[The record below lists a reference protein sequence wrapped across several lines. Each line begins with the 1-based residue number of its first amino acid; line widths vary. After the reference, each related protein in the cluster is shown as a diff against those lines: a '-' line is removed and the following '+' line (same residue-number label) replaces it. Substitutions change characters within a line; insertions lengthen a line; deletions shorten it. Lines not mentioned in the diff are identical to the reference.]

1 MIRSILASE
10 CCFRSSAFLMLMI
23 PVSLMLGAFVFADAS
38 EPPLPVSELNRS
50 TPVEF
55 TTEILPLLKQNCLAC
70 HHAKEAEGGL
80 VMETLASIVKG
91 GDSGPGLVAGKSAES
106 LLFMRAVGGDDPL
119 MPPEDNSVGA
129 KPLSPEQLGLL
140 KLWIDQGAAA
150 GKAKTV
156 VAIDWQPIPES
167 IRTVYSL
174 QVSPD
179 GQFAVVG
186 RGNRAIVVDT
196 ATHEVNA
203 RLVDPSLTVGEV
215 TDVDL
220 IQSVAIS
227 PQADFIATG
236 GFRTVRLW
244 RRTMRDF
251 PDNEVP
257 FRNAA
262 GAIAVHVTQE
272 LVAFVNAIGDIEI
285 WSLSE
290 KQPSQVLSGN
300 SERIIDLSW
309 SDTPESLFSVDE
321 MGKVTKWDVK
331 SGSRQLEYE
340 AGGPITSLVVSPD
353 GSQVALINVEGKPQL
368 LRING
373 DATGFELQQ
382 ESLGGLEGATAIELV
397 TKPSMMAAVAAGNG
411 TVSLINAADNKVV
424 RKVEH
429 GAAVTAIEVSV
440 DQTKLVTGGQDGVT
454 HVWNLADGKSLFKAQ
469 GSPSDVL
476 TIATSKRDAERQK
489 ATVTRLTQKTE
500 TLKKALE
507 KEDAALKKVT
517 EEHQKAITTLTEGET
532 KRAET
537 VAAVAVTEA
546 KIAKA
551 ATDVGEAKKV
561 IESASMTLVKMK
573 ATADDISKQLE
584 ASKAELVKAMEA
596 AKQAEQAAEAAEKAK
611 LETKA
616 KADAIQKRVDEAN
629 AALKKA
635 NDEMVAT
642 QSKVDQSKKMLAD
655 AEKITQTSGKELE
668 TQKKAVTAA
677 EETKQKSEADVAKR
691 KQALETATAA
701 QQRATAA
708 LPQHQQVIQ
717 SETTRQQLL
726 DKRLASFQADMVGP
740 GKAVCDLRLAAK
752 DLLMAARHD
761 GTVDVYRLSD
771 GSPVAG
777 FQSESRQRLRL
788 ASVGSRILG
797 FTSKTAPDSWS
808 TDSQWVLERTI
819 GSIDDPSVIS
829 DRVTAL
835 DFNPDGKSIA
845 VGSGPPSRSGEVVVF
860 DVRSGQLVR
869 DFGEVHSDTVLGL
882 AFSPDGRR
890 LASSAADKTIRL
902 LDLSRGEVIRS
913 LEGHTHHVLS
923 VAWQD
928 DGQTIASASADQSV
942 KVWNVE
948 TGEQR
953 RTISGFSKEIT
964 SVAFVEATNQ
974 VLMACADG
982 QVRLYD
988 SSNGKSLRSFNASGD
1003 FLYTLS
1009 VTPDGTSLVSAG
1021 QSGKVRFWTVKDGK
1035 LVHEME

>member
-1 MIRSILASE
+1 MMRFTLASE
-10 CCFRSSAFLMLMI
+10 YRFRSLLFSMLI
-23 PVSLMLGAFVFADAS
+23 PVSLGFAAWVMAVAP
-38 EPPLPVSELNRS
+38 EPPLPVSELNRT
-50 TPVEF
+50 TPVDF
-55 TTEILPLLKQNCLAC
+55 NAEILPLLKQNCLAC

-80 VMETLASIVKG
+80 VMETLDSIVTG
-91 GDSGPGLVAGKSAES
+91 GDSGTALVAGKSAES
-106 LLFMRAVGGDDPL
+106 LLFLRAVGGDDPL
-119 MPPEDNSVGA
+119 MPPDDNSVGA
-129 KPLSPEQLGLL
+129 KPLAPEQLGLL
-140 KLWIDQGAAA
+140 KLWIDQGASA
-150 GKAKTV
+150 GKAKAVETI
-156 VAIDWQPIPES
+156 AWQPIPEAM
-167 IRTVYSL
+167 RTVYSL
-174 QVSPD
+174 QLSPD

-186 RGNRAIVVDT
+186 RGNRVIVVDT
-196 ATHEVNA
+196 ATHEVKA

-244 RRTMRDF
+244 RKTARVYSDS
-251 PDNEVP
+251 DVP

-262 GAIAVHVTQE
+262 GVIAVHPTQE
-272 LVAFVNAIGDIEI
+272 LAAFVNAIGDIEV
-285 WSLSE
+285 WNLAES
-290 KQPSQVLSGN
+290 QPSPALTGN
-300 SERIIDLSW
+300 SERIIDLAW
-309 SDTPESLFSVDE
+309 AETPDSLFSADE
-321 MGKVTKWDVK
+321 MGNVTLWDVK
-331 SGSRQLEYE
+331 TGSRKIEYD
-340 AGGPITSLVVSPD
+340 AGGPIASMAVSPD
-353 GSQVALINVEGKPQL
+353 GLQVALINVEGKPQL

-373 DATGFELQQ
+373 DTTGFELQH
-382 ESLGGLEGATAIELV
+382 ESLGGLTGATAVEFV
-397 TKPSMMAAVAAGNG
+397 AKPSVMAAVATGNG
-411 TVSLINAADNKVV
+411 TVSLVNAADNKIV

-429 GAAVTAIEVSV
+429 GAAVTAIEVSG
-440 DQTKLVTGGQDGVT
+440 DQLKLVTGGQDGVT
-454 HVWNLADGKSLFKAQ
+454 QVWNVVDGKSLFKTQ

-476 TIATSKRDAERQK
+476 AVAAAKRDSKRQK
-489 ATVTRLTQKTE
+489 GTVTRLTQKTE
-500 TLKKALE
+500 TLKKSLE

-517 EEHQKAITTLTEGET
+517 EEHQKAVTALTEGEK

-537 VAAVAVTEA
+537 VAAVAATEA

-551 ATDVGEAKKV
+551 VTDAGEAKKA
-561 IESASMTLVKMK
+561 IESASMTLVKTK
-573 ATADDISKQLE
+573 ATAVDVSKQLE
-584 ASKAELVKAMEA
+584 ASKADLAKAMEA
-596 AKQAEQAAEAAEKAK
+596 AKQAEQAAAEAEKVK

-616 KADAIQKRVDEAN
+616 KADAIQKVVDEAN

-635 NDEMVAT
+635 NDESVAT
-642 QSKVDQSKKMLAD
+642 QSKIDESKTMLAA
-655 AEKITQTSGKELE
+655 AEMVTQKSGKELE

-677 EETKQKSEADVAKR
+677 EDTKQKSESEVAKR

-708 LPQHQQVIQ
+708 LPQHEQVIQ

-726 DKRLASFQADMVGP
+726 DKRLVSFQAGMAGS
-740 GKAVCDLRLAAK
+740 GKAVCDLELRSNELV
-752 DLLMAARHD
+752 MTARQD
-761 GTVDVYRLSD
+761 GTVDVYRFSD
-771 GSPVAG
+771 GSPIAG
-777 FQSESRQRLRL
+777 FQSESRQPLRL

-797 FTSKTAPDSWS
+797 FTPESAPESWS
-808 TDSQWVLERTI
+808 TESQWVLERTI
-819 GSIDDPSVIS
+819 GSVEDPSVIS

-860 DVRSGQLVR
+860 DVRSGRPVR

-882 AFSPDGRR
+882 SFSPDGRR
-890 LASSAADKTIRL
+890 LASAAADKTIRL
-902 LDLSRGEVIRS
+902 LDLNRGEVIRS

-974 VLMACADG
+974 VMMACADG

-1035 LVHEME
+1035 LVHELD